1 MHQHDM
7 RWPMFNRVLQ
17 QAQRMEDM
25 MKRLGVDP
33 GLAARQEQGR
43 AFPRARTICLLC
55 PSAGRC
61 ERWLAQAKGNP
72 EPPDF
77 CPITPFFASCHR
89 RHTSLAHTE
98 GPIDRDQSRLPAYGC
113 IDAPG

>member
-7 RWPMFNRVLQ
+7 RRPMFNRVLQ

-61 ERWLAQAKGNP
+61 ERRLVQAKDNP

-77 CPITPFFASCHR
+77 CPITSFFASRHR
-89 RHTSLAHTE
+89 QVQRMA
-98 GPIDRDQSRLPAYGC
+98 SRRVR
-113 IDAPG
+113 